1 MHLCFNRLTYCTDFD
16 IIIMKYLFQKLI
28 LNIDN
33 FRNKKTFAYYLKI
46 PVYSITGQK
55 GDMNDRT
62 KK

>member
-1 MHLCFNRLTYCTDFD
+1 
-16 IIIMKYLFQKLI
+16 MKYLFQKLI